1 MVNGM
6 ERKPWLAK
14 QSAVIIFALSG
25 LGLLSI
31 THVETAGDGASAPS
45 SFTTA
50 TLRIVDNSALE
61 YGVAGH
67 APPVSSGSWTPS
79 NVFRDIPSISGDYLG
94 GGTRLRPYIGA
105 GFGSGYAA
113 DLDRSLSALSS
124 LTNSGSRSY
133 FGQGLTPSEFQ
144 IVIRIPF

>member
-6 ERKPWLAK
+6 ERNPWLAK
-14 QSAVIIFALSG
+14 QSAVIIFALCV

-31 THVETAGDGASAPS
+31 THVEAAGDGASAPS
-45 SFTTA
+45 SFTTD
-50 TLRIVDNSALE
+50 TLGIDNSALD

-67 APPVSSGSWTPS
+67 APPVPSGPWTPS
-79 NVFRDIPSISGDYLG
+79 NVLRDIPSISGDYLG

-113 DLDRSLSALSS
+113 DLDRSVSALSS

-133 FGQGLTPSEFQ
+133 FWQGLTPSEFQ
-144 IVIRIPF
+144 IGIRIHF